1 MIVVDMIVTLV
12 VAALSGMGIGSG
24 GLMVLYLTLLRDSA
38 QLEAQGLNLLFF
50 LFAAASSMVVHL
62 SRRHIR
68 LGAVLLMIAG
78 GLPAAYLGT
87 RLAVALPEVWVRR
100 IFGVFLVVVGLPG
113 VLGSNFNEKRRKKLK
128 KY

>member
-1 MIVVDMIVTLV
+1 MMVVDMIVTLI
-12 VAALSGMGIGSG
+12 VAVLSGMGIGSG
-24 GLMVLYLTLLRDSA
+24 GLMVLYLTLFRESS
-38 QLEAQGLNLLFF
+38 QLAAQGLNLLFF
-50 LFAAASSMVVHL
+50 LFAAASSMFVHL

-68 LGAVLLMIAG
+68 FGAVLLMIAG

-87 RLAVALPEVWVRR
+87 RLALALPDVWVRR

-113 VLGSNFNEKRRKKLK
+113 VLGSRSDKKRKKNAK

>member
-1 MIVVDMIVTLV
+1 MMAVDMIVTLI

-24 GLMVLYLTLLRDSA
+24 GLMVLYLTLLRGNS

-50 LFAAASSMVVHL
+50 LFAAASSMIVHL

-87 RLAVALPEVWVRR
+87 RLALALPEVWIRR

-113 VLGSNFNEKRRKKLK
+113 VLGSRFNEKRKKKTK

>member
-1 MIVVDMIVTLV
+1 MMIVDMIVTLI
-12 VAALSGMGIGSG
+12 VAVLSGMGIGSG
-24 GLMVLYLTLLRDSA
+24 GLMVLYLTLFRDNS

-50 LFAAASSMVVHL
+50 LFAAASSMLVHL

-68 LGAVLLMIAG
+68 FGAVLLMIAG

-87 RLAVALPEVWVRR
+87 RLALALPDVWVRR
-100 IFGVFLVVVGLPG
+100 IFGVFLIIVGLPG
-113 VLGSNFNEKRRKKLK
+113 VLGSNSKEKRKKKPK